1 MKRNLFGAGVAI
13 ATSLF
18 LLAGC
23 SVSSS
28 ESTVKET
35 EKASV
40 EIEDKDTAKVES
52 PDDGGESNSSSDEA
66 TGDFKYGKIDIPGKD
81 GALCGAPIYIAYEN
95 GYFAEEGFDVTLIS
109 ADFETRKIGL
119 NNGTIPIVN
128 GDFQFFPSIENG
140 IDVKVVDGLHE
151 GCIKFAVRTD
161 SDIKTVEDLK
171 GKKIG
176 VDEIGG
182 TPHQVASLWIENA
195 GISADPA
202 DGEVSFLPYSDGNL
216 EFEALQSGEIDVAA
230 LWDPLGSIHEKAG
243 DVKIIFDL
251 GTDEYFKDR
260 FCCFL
265 YASTKV
271 LNENPEEV
279 AALLRAY
286 RKAQEWIYENP
297 EEAVDIIVERNYA
310 AIEDRELAVDLVKS
324 YGYPSASQHADN
336 WDELVEDNV
345 NYFATGLYNI
355 GYLATDPDEFTNS
368 IYEKVD
374 VSNS

>member
-1 MKRNLFGAGVAI
+1 MKKKLNILAAALAALTFASCAVSEAQTDTTSKTET
-13 ATSLF
+13 AT
-18 LLAGC
+18 AQA
-23 SVSSS
+23 
-28 ESTVKET
+28 ESTAE
-35 EKASV
+35 
-40 EIEDKDTAKVES
+40 
-52 PDDGGESNSSSDEA
+52 GGNAEQSGE
-66 TGDFKYGKIDIPGKD
+66 FKYGKIDIPGKD

-95 GYFAEEGFDVTLIS
+95 GYFAEQGFDVNLIS

-151 GCIKFAVRTD
+151 GCIKFAVKPD

-182 TPHQVASLWIENA
+182 TPHQVASLWLENA

-202 DGEVSFLPYSDGNL
+202 KGEVTFLPFSDGNL
-216 EFEALQSGEIDVAA
+216 EFAALESGEIDVAA
-230 LWDPLGSIHEKAG
+230 MWDPLGSIHEKAG

-251 GTDEYFKDR
+251 GTDEYFADH

-271 LNENPEEV
+271 LNENPDEV

-297 EEAVDIIVERNYA
+297 EQTVDIIVNKNYA
-310 AIEDRELAVDLVKS
+310 YIEDKELAVKLVKS
-324 YGYPSASQHADN
+324 YGYPSAAEHDDN
-336 WDELVEDNV
+336 WDKHVEEDVKYFV
-345 NYFATGLYNI
+345 NGLSQI
-355 GYLATDPDEFTNS
+355 GYLETPPEEFAQK
-368 IYEKVD
+368 IYQKVE
-374 VSNS
+374 VN

>member
-1 MKRNLFGAGVAI
+1 MKKKNWLKKMVAVGLVF
-13 ATSLF
+13 SLF
-18 LLAGC
+18 TGC
-23 SVSSS
+23 AVSSNDSEKVSSS
-28 ESTVKET
+28 DSAT
-35 EKASV
+35 EGGA
-40 EIEDKDTAKVES
+40 TAT
-52 PDDGGESNSSSDEA
+52 DGDY
-66 TGDFKYGKIDIPGKD
+66 KYGKIDIPGKD

-95 GYFAEEGFDVTLIS
+95 GYFAQEGFDVTLIS

-161 SDIKTVEDLK
+161 SDIETVEDLK

-182 TPHQVASLWIENA
+182 TPHQVASLWLENA
-195 GISADPA
+195 GISADPSDA
-202 DGEVSFLPYSDGNL
+202 EVTFLPYSDGNL

-251 GTDEYFKDR
+251 GTDAYFKDK

-271 LNENPEEV
+271 LEENPEEV

-297 EEAVDIIVERNYA
+297 EEAVDIIVEKNYA
-310 AIEDRELAVDLVKS
+310 AIEDRELAVELVKS
-324 YGYPSASQHADN
+324 YGYPSATQHAGN
-336 WDELVEDNV
+336 WDELVEENV
-345 NYFATGLYNI
+345 RYFAKGLYDI
-355 GYLATDPDEFTNS
+355 GYLETNPEEFTNN
-368 IYEKVD
+368 IYKKVD
-374 VSNS
+374 VGN